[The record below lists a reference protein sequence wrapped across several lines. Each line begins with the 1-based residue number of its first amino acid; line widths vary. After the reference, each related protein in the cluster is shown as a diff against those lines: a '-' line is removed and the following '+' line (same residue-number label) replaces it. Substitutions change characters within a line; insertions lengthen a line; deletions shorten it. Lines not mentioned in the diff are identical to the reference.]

1 MSTDDQDAIAYPPI
15 FHMPKEDVTETL
27 LQIDSGYFCAG
38 IVLRNGRAIDG
49 PPIIHYMLS
58 NSWDEEKIRGY
69 CLKKGW
75 KAGEVKELGI
85 DV

>member
-1 MSTDDQDAIAYPPI
+1 MSTDYQDAVAYPPVPL
-15 FHMPKEDVTETL
+15 MPKEDVTETL

-49 PPIIHYMLS
+49 PAIIHYMLS
-58 NSWDEEKIRGY
+58 NNWDEEKIRGY

-75 KAGEVKELGI
+75 KVEEVK
-85 DV
+85 